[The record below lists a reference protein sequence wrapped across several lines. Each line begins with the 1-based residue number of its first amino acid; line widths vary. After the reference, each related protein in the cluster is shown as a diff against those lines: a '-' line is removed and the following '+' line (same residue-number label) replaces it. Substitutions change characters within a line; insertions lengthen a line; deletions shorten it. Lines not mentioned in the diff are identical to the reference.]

1 MGEVYRAR
9 DTKLGRDVAL
19 KILPAPLATD
29 PERLARFDGT
39 AAYMAPEQA
48 KGHEASRTADIWALG
63 CVLYEM
69 LTRWPA
75 FTGDSVSEILSE
87 VLKSDST
94 TIASI
99 AGGLKTPGDETQFEL
114 TDVAQAFKPASDAG
128 LKPCATRATSRRAAP
143 YVRVA
148 WAAFRRTV
156 IMTSTPNRIS
166 VPKKY
171 GEVAS

>member
-1 MGEVYRAR
+1 MFYLRRAAVQLMMTVTGR
-9 DTKLGRDVAL
+9 RCIPPDVLGQANEQ
-19 KILPAPLATD
+19 PLSV
-29 PERLARFDGT
+29 R
-39 AAYMAPEQA
+39 
-48 KGHEASRTADIWALG
+48 GHADLWSSQLI
-63 CVLYEM
+63 
-69 LTRWPA
+69 
-75 FTGDSVSEILSE
+75 SS
-87 VLKSDST
+87 
-94 TIASI
+94 
-99 AGGLKTPGDETQFEL
+99 GGLKTPGDETQFEL

-148 WAAFRRTV
+148 GATFRRTV